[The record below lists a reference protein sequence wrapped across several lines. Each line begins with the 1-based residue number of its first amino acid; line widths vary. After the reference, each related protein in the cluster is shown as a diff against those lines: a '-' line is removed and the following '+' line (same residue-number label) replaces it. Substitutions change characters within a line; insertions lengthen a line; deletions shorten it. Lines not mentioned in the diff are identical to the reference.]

1 MMPRHIKTL
10 TFEKDGTTL
19 DCVVFGRGPKT
30 LVLIPGLSFQRVKG
44 AALPLAYMYRAFSK
58 EYTVYVADKKEA
70 VPDGYTIR
78 DMADDTAFAME
89 RMGLGAADVFGV
101 SQGGMIAQYLAIDHP
116 HLVGKLVLGVTASRQ
131 NEVIENVIRG
141 WVSLAERREYEAL
154 VRDML
159 TKMYSDAYQKKYGW
173 LFPILSKVGKP
184 KDFSR
189 FIALAKACLTC
200 DSYPELHK
208 ITCPV
213 LVLGGKQDHIVTGA
227 ASEEIAEKLKC
238 GIHMYD
244 ALGHSAYEEAPDF
257 NKRIQQ
263 FLNEKTAVQGGQT

>member
-1 MMPRHIKTL
+1 MPRHIKTL
-10 TFEKDGTTL
+10 TFEKDGTAL
-19 DCVVFGRGPKT
+19 DCAVFGTGRRT
-30 LVLIPGLSFQRVKG
+30 LVIIPGLSFQRVKG
-44 AALPLAYMYRAFSK
+44 AALPLAYMYRTFSK
-58 EYTVYVADKKEA
+58 EYTVYVMDKKEA

-78 DMADDTAFAME
+78 EMAEDAAFAME
-89 RMGLGAADVFGV
+89 RMDLRAADVFGV

-116 HLVGKLVLGVTASRQ
+116 HLVNGLVLGVTASRK
-131 NEVIENVIRG
+131 NTVMESVICG
-141 WVSLAERREYEAL
+141 WISLAERREYEAL

-159 TKMYSDAYQKKYGW
+159 KKMYSDAYQRRYGW
-173 LFPILSKVGKP
+173 LFPILSKAGKP

-208 ITCPV
+208 ITCPA
-213 LVLGGKQDHIVTGA
+213 LVLGGKRDQIVTGA

-238 GIHMYD
+238 QIHMYD
-244 ALGHSAYEEAPDF
+244 TLGHGAYEEAPDF

-263 FLNEKTAVQGGQT
+263 FLNEKTAVQGGRT